1 MAPKAPPFPFQKKG
15 AADPKAAKRAAMN
28 KGKLPGLDK
37 LPRAK
42 RDNPNDSPAMEARER
57 RQGIK
62 T

>member
-1 MAPKAPPFPFQKKG
+1 
-15 AADPKAAKRAAMN
+15 MN

-42 RDNPNDSPAMEARER
+42 GDNPNDSPAKERMEKRM
-57 RQGIK
+57 GIK